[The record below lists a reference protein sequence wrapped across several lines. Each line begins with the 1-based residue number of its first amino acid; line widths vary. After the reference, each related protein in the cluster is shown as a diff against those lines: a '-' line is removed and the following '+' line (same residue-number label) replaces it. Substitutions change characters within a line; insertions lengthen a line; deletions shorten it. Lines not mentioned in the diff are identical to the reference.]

1 MKKKLLSILLSVAMV
16 ASLCAGGASNDAA
29 DNAAQTE
36 ETTDAAS
43 DEATDA
49 ATDAATD
56 EATDE
61 TADAADKAGVMPA
74 IAKEDI
80 KVGVIHIG
88 DPATGSGYSYA
99 HDQGIVGMQQT
110 LGLSDDQIVRKLNVD
125 DGDTTAIENAM
136 LECVEEG
143 CNIIFATSWGYMDTC
158 EQLAAEYPDVIF
170 SHATGYKSNGTNF
183 NNYFGRIYQARYLA
197 GIAAGM
203 KTTTNK
209 LGYVSA
215 MGQENS
221 ECTGGINAFA
231 MGAYSVNPDCEVY
244 VKVTNSWY
252 DPEGETQAAQA
263 LIDAGCDVIAQH
275 CDTPNPQLAAEQA
288 GVFGVGYNSDMS
300 KDAPKAAITSVMWD
314 WSAYYTQAVESVING
329 TWDGSNY
336 FGGMSDG
343 LVNIAPLADFAA
355 DGTQEAIDE
364 ATAKIESGD
373 WDVFDGVIET
383 NDGSTVGTEGEH
395 MADADITGNMNWY
408 FKNVVVK

>member
-1 MKKKLLSILLSVAMV
+1 
-16 ASLCAGGASNDAA
+16 
-29 DNAAQTE
+29 
-36 ETTDAAS
+36 
-43 DEATDA
+43 
-49 ATDAATD
+49 
-56 EATDE
+56 
-61 TADAADKAGVMPA
+61 
-74 IAKEDI
+74 
-80 KVGVIHIG
+80 
-88 DPATGSGYSYA
+88 
-99 HDQGIVGMQQT
+99 
-110 LGLSDDQIVRKLNVD
+110 
-125 DGDTTAIENAM
+125 
-136 LECVEEG
+136 
-143 CNIIFATSWGYMDTC
+143 
-158 EQLAAEYPDVIF
+158 
-170 SHATGYKSNGTNF
+170 
-183 NNYFGRIYQARYLA
+183 
-197 GIAAGM
+197 M

-300 KDAPKAAITSVMWD
+300 KDAPKAALTSVMWD

-355 DGTQEAIDE
+355 EGTQEAIDE

-395 MADADITGNMNWY
+395 MSDADITGNMNWY

>member
-16 ASLCAGGASNDAA
+16 ASLCACGASNDAA

-203 KTTTNK
+203 KTTTNE

-275 CDTPNPQLAAEQA
+275 CDTPNPQLAAVQA